1 MFHLLLPSTAL
12 RLIGTAV
19 GDANGATT
27 THRRSKASNSTF
39 QLTQMHDSLAWFD
52 SASILESDSDDE
64 FIRIRRDGFP
74 LAGNPFGNISG
85 GQVVQF
91 ERSARLADNGCKYEE
106 YQSYTKMD
114 GGHSDNFMGKDDE
127 LLAMRKNILDHFY
140 GSLKGLREDRQDS
153 NEKIQDNMLKSGLP
167 RFFGFSLL

>member
-1 MFHLLLPSTAL
+1 MAQHARANHPKSGTRRNISTILQPKCQLEKFLAL
-12 RLIGTAV
+12 ESHIFE
-19 GDANGATT
+19 
-27 THRRSKASNSTF
+27 S
-39 QLTQMHDSLAWFD
+39 DSLAWFD